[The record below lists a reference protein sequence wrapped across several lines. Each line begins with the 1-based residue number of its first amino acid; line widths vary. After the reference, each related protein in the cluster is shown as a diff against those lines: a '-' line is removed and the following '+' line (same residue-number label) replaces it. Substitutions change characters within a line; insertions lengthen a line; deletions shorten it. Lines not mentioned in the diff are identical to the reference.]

1 MKLTRS
7 FLLELKKV
15 PNSFYYALRIE
26 FLFHSNKLEGST
38 FNRDTLNQLADKN
51 IVSGIH
57 TWDDVI
63 ETRNSL
69 DVFDFIIE
77 TLDEPLSLQLIR
89 EYHQLLKNSTS
100 DDKKGF
106 SGTFKKIPNM
116 LSGLDEIK
124 LAQPNEVEPLLF
136 ELIESYNVKKDS
148 SDVNIQELSYFHSNF
163 EKIHPF
169 QDGNGRIGRF
179 LLLKQCLEN
188 NIDLVAIDEKY
199 NTEYRGALYE
209 SQLNGNYDKLIEIFK
224 KCQEYIKS
232 KEDII
237 FSSNEALE
245 NLKNK
250 R

>member
-1 MKLTRS
+1 MIMKLARK
-7 FLLELKKV
+7 FLMNLKEV

-38 FNRDTLNQLADKN
+38 FNRDTLSQLSDKK

-57 TWDDVI
+57 TLDDVI
-63 ETRNSL
+63 ETRNSI

-77 TLDEPLSLQLIR
+77 TLDEPLTLQLIR
-89 EYHQLLKNSTS
+89 EFHQLLKNGTS

-106 SGTFKKIPNM
+106 SGNFKNIPNM

-124 LAQPNEVEPLLF
+124 LAQPHKVESSLS
-136 ELIESYNVKKDS
+136 ELIESYNTKKNL
-148 SDVNIQELSYFHSNF
+148 NIDLHGLSYFHSTF

-179 LLLKQCLEN
+179 ILLKQCIEN
-188 NIDLVAIDEKY
+188 NIDLVAIDERY
-199 NTEYRGALYE
+199 NKEYNKALYE

-237 FSSNEALE
+237 LSSNEALE
-245 NLKNK
+245 NLEQ
-250 R
+250 

>member
-1 MKLTRS
+1 MKLTRK
-7 FLLELKKV
+7 FLVNLKEV

-38 FNRDTLNQLADKN
+38 FNRDTLNQLADKKV
-51 IVSGIH
+51 VSGIH
-57 TWDDVI
+57 SLDDVI

-69 DVFDFIIE
+69 DVFDFIVE

-89 EYHQLLKNSTS
+89 EYHQLLKSGTS

-106 SGTFKKIPNM
+106 SGSFKKIPNM

-124 LAQPNEVEPLLF
+124 LAEPHEVESLLSG
-136 ELIESYNVKKDS
+136 LVESYNTRKDS
-148 SDVNIQELSYFHSNF
+148 SIDLYGLSYFHSTF

-179 LLLKQCLEN
+179 ILLKQCIEN
-188 NIDLVAIDEKY
+188 NIDLIAIDEKY
-199 NTEYRGALYE
+199 NKEYKDALYE
-209 SQLNGNYDKLIEIFK
+209 SQLNSDYDKLIEIFK

-237 FSSNEALE
+237 SSSNEALE
-245 NLKNK
+245 KLNSK
-250 R
+250 